1 MKRICLILFALTLL
15 AASGPVVR
23 AQSDDA
29 MTYMDS
35 PLMFVPGVEATGATA
50 SVAGETLQKFPVA
63 GLQNTLPGL
72 LSGLATVTTE
82 WEPSKV
88 ASSANLTDTG
98 MRLIMRGLPT
108 MHGFQYVLIVVDG
121 MICPSSNWIYIS
133 PNEVESITVVKDA
146 ASASIY
152 GIQGASGVIWIT
164 TKRGFEGKMRVDAR
178 IDQSV
183 QHMTR
188 RPTMIHSWEY
198 AELRNQAAV
207 NDGFSPYSQF
217 SEESIEN
224 FRDGAGELYPDND
237 WYKMFTRSLTSMTRT
252 SVNLSGGN
260 SKVRYFTDLN
270 YMHQQSPIK
279 SAHDKSRNYD
289 PQGHYNWF
297 GMRSNVDMNINPW
310 LSAWLRLSANVELEK
325 RSRYANS
332 TLYNHLVTIPS
343 SVYGPLTPAIDD
355 PEDPRYESGNQ
366 VISTDS
372 ERNPVYGLINRSGY
386 GKDLYTT
393 VTAQSGLRA
402 NLSDYVKG
410 LGAGVDFNYQT
421 YTKRGLNTYQN
432 FETWIQTSPD
442 ALNFTQLGST
452 ENTPLVYGRSSSFY
466 YHMDIGGQI
475 SYDRV
480 FGDLTVNA
488 KAYLLYQRKELEA
501 TSGSAAL
508 PYKRETAGATALLSY
523 KGKYF
528 LKGDFAYA
536 GSEQFSPEHRFISTP
551 GVSVSWLASEEPFLK
566 GVNALDHLKLR
577 ASYGITANDIISS
590 SRFLYLDYVT
600 YSGAEGMRG
609 NPNLSA
615 EKIKGLNVGFDA
627 KVLGSLSLSFDWFKT
642 RCDNMLISSAESVPI
657 YQGVSLSYYPYTNS
671 GVMVNH
677 GFDLSGTYNHVFAN
691 GIDAYIGGNFSHAH
705 NTVIKSGESAY
716 SDDYAYRYRQEGY
729 SRGQLW
735 GYKIDRSNG
744 NGYFNFES
752 EITAKGLT
760 YASGT
765 PRVGDLI
772 YQDLNGDSIIDEK
785 DYAPIGHTPHPE
797 YYYGL
802 FGGFKFK
809 GFEFSFLF
817 QGSAKAS
824 AMLSD
829 TGVYET
835 GYDGVY
841 TSWHK
846 QAWTEERWN
855 NGEKISYPALSLT
868 KTTNHADNEFFL
880 QDLSFIRLKNVELAY
895 TLPWKVSADGG
906 TVRVS
911 LSGQNLLTF
920 DRMNLDFLDPES
932 TTYLAFKP
940 FRVYNLGVSLT
951 F

>member
-1 MKRICLILFALTLL
+1 MKKIDLLLFALALL
-15 AASGPVVR
+15 AVSGSGAR
-23 AQSDDA
+23 AQGDST
-29 MTYMDS
+29 MTYFRS
-35 PLMFVPGVEATGATA
+35 PLMFVPGVETAGATS

-63 GLQNTLPGL
+63 GLQNTLPGML
-72 LSGLATVTTE
+72 PGLATITTV

-98 MRLIMRGLPT
+98 MKMIMRGLST
-108 MHGFQYVLIVVDG
+108 IHGYQYVLIVIDG

-152 GIQGASGVIWIT
+152 GIQGASGVIYIT
-164 TKRGFEGKMRVDAR
+164 TKKGFEGKMRVDAR
-178 IDQSV
+178 VDQSV
-183 QHMTR
+183 QQMSC

-198 AELRNQAAV
+198 AQLRNEAAV
-207 NDGFSPYSQF
+207 NDGLRPYSQF
-217 SEESIEN
+217 SEEAIDN
-224 FRDGAGELYPDND
+224 YRDGAGELYPDND
-237 WYKMFTRSLTSMTRT
+237 WYRMFMRSLTSMTRT

-270 YMHQQSPIK
+270 YMRQQSPFR
-279 SAHDKSRNYD
+279 SAHDSARNYD
-289 PQGHYNWF
+289 PEGHYNWF

-310 LSAWLRLSANVELEK
+310 LSAWLRLSANVQLEK

-332 TLYNHLVTIPS
+332 TLYTHLVTIPS

-372 ERNPVYGLINRSGY
+372 ERSPIYGLINRSGY

-393 VTAQSGLRA
+393 VTAQSGIRA
-402 NLSDYVKG
+402 DLSDYVKG

-442 ALNFTQLGST
+442 VLNFTQLGST
-452 ENTPLVYGRSSSFY
+452 ENTPLVYGRTSSFY
-466 YHMDIGGQI
+466 YHIDIGGQI

-488 KAYLLYQRKELEA
+488 KTYLLYQRKELES

-508 PYKRETAGATALLSY
+508 PYKRETLGATAMIGY
-523 KGKYF
+523 KGRYF

-551 GVSVSWLASEEPFLK
+551 GISASWIASEEPFLK
-566 GVNALDHLKLR
+566 GVRALDYLKLR

-600 YSGAEGMRG
+600 YSGSEGLRG

-627 KVLGSLSLSFDWFKT
+627 KVLGSLSMSFDWFNT

-657 YQGVSLSYYPYTNS
+657 YQGVTLSYYPYTNS
-671 GVMVNH
+671 GIMVNH
-677 GFDLSGTYNHVFAN
+677 GFELSGTYNHVFSN
-691 GIDAYIGGNFSHAH
+691 GIDAYIGGNLGHAH
-705 NTVIKSGESAY
+705 NTVIKVGEPAY
-716 SDDYAYRYRQEGY
+716 GDDYAYKNHQEGY
-729 SRGQLW
+729 SHGQLW

-752 EITAKGLT
+752 EIAAKGLT
-760 YASGT
+760 YAFGT

-785 DYAPIGHTPHPE
+785 DYAPIGYTPNPE
-797 YYYGL
+797 YYYGIT
-802 FGGFKFK
+802 GGLKFRN
-809 GFEFSFLF
+809 FEFSFLF
-817 QGSAKAS
+817 QGAAKMS
-824 AMLSD
+824 GFISGN
-829 TGVYET
+829 GVYET
-835 GYDGVY
+835 AYDGIF

-846 QAWTEERWN
+846 QAWTAERWN
-855 NGEKISYPALSLT
+855 NGEQIRYPALSLS
-868 KTTNHADNEFFL
+868 KTTNHCANEFFL
-880 QDLSFIRLKNVELAY
+880 KDLSYIRLKNVEIAY
-895 TLPWKVSADGG
+895 TLPWKIKPEGG
-906 TVRVS
+906 MVRVC
-911 LSGQNLLTF
+911 LSGQNLFTL
-920 DRMNLDFLDPES
+920 DRLDLDFLDPES
-932 TTYLAFKP
+932 LTYLAFKP